1 MVKAA
6 DVVYKYYEVEFA
18 LKRENNDVLAWFG
31 LFLAGIEK
39 GLLLTFSG
47 ISGILISSMPDF
59 CFRSVS
65 VCLRTDCRE
74 NFICRAAHDDIIFAL
89 EKI

>member
-31 LFLAGIEK
+31 LFLAGINK
-39 GLLLTFSG
+39 
-47 ISGILISSMPDF
+47 
-59 CFRSVS
+59 FRLELGGRWRRSRRMRS
-65 VCLRTDCRE
+65 ARRLKRRADYTNHA
-74 NFICRAAHDDIIFAL
+74 NFY
-89 EKI
+89 KIA